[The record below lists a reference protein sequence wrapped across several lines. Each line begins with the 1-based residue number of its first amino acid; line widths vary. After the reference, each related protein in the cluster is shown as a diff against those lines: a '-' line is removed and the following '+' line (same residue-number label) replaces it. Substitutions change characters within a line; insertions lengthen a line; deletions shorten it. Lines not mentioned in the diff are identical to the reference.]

1 MITELSRK
9 EKLQNYRI
17 ILSQYT
23 SCLHKWLVYFLVCLL
38 LLRFFSGKFLNVCKP
53 RIKYPLW
60 QPGPPG
66 LPFYGNGLACLPN
79 WLGMV
84 NAGWLCFMRSE
95 IFLQNFPP
103 FYLGS
108 LLLIISSLSSRFRSW
123 SYPGNFGIYSQL
135 DRKSKTWFFTF
146 LCVYVCWIKRDKIL
160 ISQLSPPKFRYFA
173 DQNGRTKVG
182 LMKMNFDNFQIQ
194 KWRSQTEL
202 KK

>member
-108 LLLIISSLSSRFRSW
+108 LLLIISSLSSHFRSW

>member
-108 LLLIISSLSSRFRSW
+108 LLLIISSLSSHFRSW

-182 LMKMNFDNFQIQ
+182 PMKMNFDNFQIQ